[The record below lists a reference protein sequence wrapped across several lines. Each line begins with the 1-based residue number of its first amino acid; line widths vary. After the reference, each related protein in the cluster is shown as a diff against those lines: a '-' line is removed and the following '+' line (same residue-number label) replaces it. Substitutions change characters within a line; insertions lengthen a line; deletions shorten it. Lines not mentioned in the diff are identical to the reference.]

1 MVWYSWARYIFAEIL
16 HSVCTDNTSHDAL
29 VNCRWRLVLREVPT
43 PTANAHAAT
52 KAYVDS
58 HANGIDGGQQSGSFT
73 VTFDGTGTT
82 PGTKQT
88 ATAHYRKY
96 GHLTHVHIT
105 ADGLSLNGYANGSIR
120 ITGLPHQPDTSIGEQ
135 IGHIHAVNFMSNTY
149 HADDGHIAVVD
160 HDATYGSHIKVF
172 SEQVNNETVYISNAS
187 SAKVRISITYI
198 ATS

>member
-1 MVWYSWARYIFAEIL
+1 MPINSATNNVAA
-16 HSVCTDNTSHDAL
+16 TDKYFSLIAPHANATGVKTVFHMP
-29 VNCRWRLVLREVPT
+29 VEVPT
-43 PTANAHAAT
+43 PTADAQAAT

-58 HANGIDGGQQSGSFT
+58 HANGIDGGQQSGTYT
-73 VTFDGTGTT
+73 VTFDGTGTV
-82 PGTKQT
+82 PNTKQT
-88 ATAHYRKY
+88 ATAHFRKY
-96 GHLTHVHIT
+96 GHLTHDHIT
-105 ADGLSLNGYANGSIR
+105 ADGLSLSGYANGAIR

-172 SEQVNNETVYISNAS
+172 SEQIDNESVYLGGQTGG
-187 SAKVRISITYI
+187 KVRVSITYI